1 MQRSFK
7 PMQTFLAV
15 IAGLSW
21 FALIA
26 QLYLNLSSNLAAVP
40 ELIVRYFSYF
50 TILTNLFVAVCCTSL
65 LFASG
70 SRWTIFFSNPKT
82 LTAITVYIVMVGIV
96 YNTIL
101 RFLWKPTGL
110 QQLAD
115 ELLHAVIPLLFLL
128 FWIFYSIKAGLKW
141 KDVLPWLIY
150 PAIYC
155 VYALIRGSFSGFYP
169 YPFIDL
175 DKLGLSRALV
185 NIAGLTT
192 AFFIL
197 SLIFV
202 AIAKWMSKKQT
213 QL

>member
-7 PMQTFLAV
+7 PMQIFLML
-15 IAGLSW
+15 IAGLGW

-26 QLYLNLSSNLAAVP
+26 QLYLNLSSKLASVP

-50 TILTNLFVAVCCTSL
+50 TILTNLLVAVCCTSL
-65 LFASG
+65 LFAPV
-70 SRWTIFFSNPKT
+70 SRWAVFFSNPKT
-82 LTAITVYIVMVGIV
+82 LIAITVYIVVVGIV

-110 QQLAD
+110 QQLVD
-115 ELLHAVIPLLFLL
+115 ELLHAVIPLLFLF

-150 PAIYC
+150 PAVYC

-175 DKLGLSRALV
+175 DKLGLSRALI

-192 AFFIL
+192 AFFVL